1 MTRRSFFSLMGGA
14 FALSLL
20 PSKLSAEDFR
30 KLKPDVWTAHKVN
43 DAVTAMYGNAKLI
56 ESDKVTIKVPKVNS
70 SGGKVPVRFGTTIP
84 AKTVT
89 LLQDANPESAVAVF
103 TVGEYDLTDYEVTI
117 KMGQSG
123 TITVVVEGKDGK
135 LYMAKQATDVAAGGC
150 EG

>member
-1 MTRRSFFSLMGGA
+1 MITT
-14 FALSLL
+14 
-20 PSKLSAEDFR
+20 EDFR